1 VERSTGTGHQTQIC
15 LDPRD
20 DGVRR
25 VWGRVRSGFAVRGRC
40 GDEDHGRGGACGST
54 RQARGGVW
62 RRWRR
67 GAQVDFSALTA
78 RGWRGAVRSRGE
90 ATGGCLQYQLKV

>member
-1 VERSTGTGHQTQIC
+1 VERSMGTGHQTQIC

-25 VWGRVRSGFAVRGRC
+25 VGGRVRSGFAVGGRC
-40 GDEDHGRGGACGST
+40 GGEDRGQGGACGST

-62 RRWRR
+62 RSWRR
-67 GAQVDFSALTA
+67 GAQTDFSALTG
-78 RGWRGAVRSRGE
+78 RGWRGAWRSRGE
-90 ATGGCLQYQLKV
+90 ATGGRLQYQLKV